1 MSVDRR
7 VIEGVSVDVVVDI
20 YTLRL
25 VCIAAEKDILAYRSQ
40 ILVVVFETHKARN
53 IADSP
58 GSTIVVNRLREDTY
72 RIAHRQTCVKRN
84 VWIIKQLDL

>member
-20 YTLRL
+20 YALRL
-25 VCIAAEKDILAYRSQ
+25 VCIAIEKDILAYRSQ

-53 IADSP
+53 IADSL
-58 GSTIVVNRLREDTY
+58 GSTIVVN
-72 RIAHRQTCVKRN
+72 
-84 VWIIKQLDL
+84 